1 MATLDSAAKRI
12 ADLLNTGSLARSGD
26 KRVRKIAEDACNE
39 AKRLVASMTSAER
52 ERAGEAIFDY
62 IVRQGIEGAEEAFLY
77 DVARFID
84 NPGTCKEISSQPLA
98 VDPNQK
104 RPATTKVPV
113 GYEVYAGRGV
123 APTSFLR
130 TATFASEVPGIQLFP
145 VLGMP
150 NVAVER
156 GAQPLDTTHLHVLI
170 YLAAQ
175 VQEYD
180 PSLGANV
187 TFRPRD
193 AILALGWTD
202 NGASKTRLR
211 DAVEALAGTT
221 IRIREGDEYDTQ
233 EAASVVGRR
242 VTRLEDRRQWEVQL
256 LSTLL
261 RALVRFHTYVDLRM
275 LAVLPNGAATRL
287 YLFLC
292 SERNRESEWD
302 VERLAAIAG
311 LSSAD
316 AAHLKRKMAAALQ
329 VLVDGVVTKRARG
342 KAVYAP
348 GKGELDF
355 NAKGEL
361 VACSTSSHLVH
372 FPPVVDCFSFRKD
385 GRARERVK
393 IVKKERASAA

>member
-1 MATLDSAAKRI
+1 MLDPAARRI
-12 ADLLNTGSLARSGD
+12 ADLLKTGSLTRSGNE
-26 KRVRKIAEDACNE
+26 RVRKMAEDARDE
-39 AKRLVASMTSAER
+39 AGRLVASMSSVER
-52 ERAGEAIFDY
+52 ERLGEAIYDY
-62 IVRQGIEGAEEAFLY
+62 VAREGLEGAEETFMY
-77 DVARFID
+77 GVARFIGD
-84 NPGTCKEISSQPLA
+84 PGTLEPSPPRAAGSA
-98 VDPNQK
+98 AEAQK
-104 RPATTKVPV
+104 PATSKVAM
-113 GYEVYAGRGV
+113 GYEVYSGRGV

-130 TATFASEVPGIQLFP
+130 TATFASEVPGLQLFP

-156 GAQPLDTTHLHVLI
+156 GTQPLDTAHLHVLI

-175 VQEYD
+175 VREYD

-193 AILALGWTD
+193 AIVALGWTD
-202 NGASKTRLR
+202 NGASIRRLR
-211 DAVEALAGTT
+211 DVLEALAGTT
-221 IRIREGDEYDTQ
+221 IRIREGDEFDSQ

-242 VTRLEDRRQWEVQL
+242 VTRLEDRSQWEVQL

-292 SERNRESEWD
+292 SERNTESEWD
-302 VERLAAIAG
+302 VEKFADIAG
-311 LSSAD
+311 LSSAN
-316 AAHLKRKMAAALQ
+316 AAHVKRKMAAALQ

-342 KAVYAP
+342 KAVYMP

-355 NAKGEL
+355 NAKGKL
-361 VACSTSSHLVH
+361 VVSSSRSRLVD
-372 FPPVVDCFSFRKD
+372 FPPVVDSFSFRKD
-385 GRARERVK
+385 GRGRERVK
-393 IVKKERASAA
+393 IVKKEKASAA